1 MKTQSQLQELVP
13 LLYQFIG
20 KKIKFHYSDDDK
32 KIMGLPQD
40 YVEIFIG
47 ERIVKEDGTYLL
59 YNDQDQYVN
68 LEYAIKNEIK

>member
-1 MKTQSQLQELVP
+1 MKKELEK
-13 LLYQFIG
+13 FIG
-20 KKIKFHYSDDDK
+20 KKIAFHYSDYDK
-32 KIMGLPQD
+32 KIMGLPQN

-68 LEYAIKNEIK
+68 LEYAIKNQIK